1 MFNVTIIKLKD
12 IIKIGII
19 LILIYVFSNF
29 ILKNFRT
36 KSLLN
41 TSYNF
46 DSINFVKT
54 GIEKQSIIIKNIS
67 KEANSTSDERTE
79 TKSKNNELFDFKSIL
94 NSGSNLFLLKNS
106 ENNDGQ
112 DNIKVAEGDKENRSR
127 CHQNRG

>member
-29 ILKNFRT
+29 ILKNFR
-36 KSLLN
+36 KNNLLN

-46 DSINFVKT
+46 DSINFIKT

-79 TKSKNNELFDFKSIL
+79 TKSKTNELFDIKSIL
-94 NSGSNLFLLKNS
+94 NIGSNLFLLKNS

-112 DNIKVAEGDKENRSR
+112 DDIKAVEGDKENRSR

>member
-67 KEANSTSDERTE
+67 KEANSTSGERIE
-79 TKSKNNELFDFKSIL
+79 IKSNNDLFDIKSIL
-94 NSGSNLFLLKNS
+94 KSGSNLFLLKNN

-112 DNIKVAEGDKENRSR
+112 DDIKVAEDDKENRSR

>member
-46 DSINFVKT
+46 DSINFVKA

-67 KEANSTSDERTE
+67 KEANSTSDERIDLI
-79 TKSKNNELFDFKSIL
+79 SNNDLFDIKSIL
-94 NSGSNLFLLKNS
+94 KSGSNLFFFKNN

>member
-29 ILKNFRT
+29 ILKNFR
-36 KSLLN
+36 KNNLLN

-46 DSINFVKT
+46 DSINFIKT

-67 KEANSTSDERTE
+67 KEANSTSDERIDLI
-79 TKSKNNELFDFKSIL
+79 SNNDLFDIKSIL
-94 NSGSNLFLLKNS
+94 KSGSNLFLLKNN

-112 DNIKVAEGDKENRSR
+112 DDIKDAEGDKENRSR
-127 CHQNRG
+127 CYQNRG

>member
-94 NSGSNLFLLKNS
+94 NSGSNLFLLKNC

-112 DNIKVAEGDKENRSR
+112 DNIKVAECDKENRSR

>member
-36 KSLLN
+36 KNLLD

-54 GIEKQSIIIKNIS
+54 GIERQSNIIKNIS
-67 KEANSTSDERTE
+67 KETDSTSDE
-79 TKSKNNELFDFKSIL
+79 KKKIASKNNDLFDIKSIL
-94 NSGSNLFLLKNS
+94 NIGSNVFSLEDI
-106 ENNDGQ
+106 ENIDGQ
-112 DNIKVAEGDKENRSR
+112 DDTKVAEGDKENRSR